1 MTFTVTPISDAL
13 GAEVHGLDLRQPL
26 DRATKAAILD
36 IWHEHMLLLFR
47 NQNLTEEQQL
57 AFAST
62 FGALGV
68 RKRQPEDRPE
78 GAEYDHVMMV
88 TNIRRDGVPIGS
100 LPDGEMFFH
109 HDMCYVEAPHSA
121 TMLYSIEVPSRGG
134 DTLIANM
141 CRAYDTLP
149 DDLKARVEGRKVV
162 QVYNYLPTVR
172 VDPDDD
178 FDKYN
183 HRWQP
188 AVIVHPVTGRKALY
202 INELMSVRIDGLSA
216 AESRET
222 LEAIWSHTKKSENV
236 YAHDWTPG
244 DLLMWD
250 NRCTCH
256 ARTDFPETETR
267 LLRRCTV
274 TGEPLIAA

>member
-1 MTFTVTPISDAL
+1 MSFTIKPISGAL

-26 DRATKAAILD
+26 DQAAKAAILD
-36 IWHEHMLLLFR
+36 AWHEHMLLLFR
-47 NQNLTEEQQL
+47 DQNLTQDQQL

-62 FGALGV
+62 FGSLGV
-68 RKRQPEDRPE
+68 RKRKPEDRPE
-78 GAEYDHVMMV
+78 GADYDHVMMV

-121 TMLYSIEVPSRGG
+121 TMLYSIEVPSQGG

-141 CRAYDTLP
+141 CNAYDTLP
-149 DDLKARVEGRKVV
+149 EDIKARIEGRKVV
-162 QVYNYLPTVR
+162 QVYNYLPTVQ
-172 VDPDDD
+172 VDPEDD
-178 FDKYN
+178 FGKYN

-222 LEAIWSHTKKSENV
+222 LEAIWAHTKKPDNV
-236 YAHDWTPG
+236 YAHDWAPG

-250 NRCTCH
+250 NRSTCH

-274 TGEPLIAA
+274 VGEPLIAA